1 MSAPGL
7 VASFSVLASNY
18 SSWENL
24 RTHLTSPAGGS
35 LRVIEPANSPL
46 AVIRYTKGVSDF
58 AAEHVPLFRS
68 VVWNKTTNRPVSVA
82 PVKAEASMP
91 PAGAS
96 VRVSDFVDGTMLQAW
111 KDATGVVGIATR
123 TSLGAKGTFY
133 SKRSFAELLN
143 EALSTVGGTDAF
155 FGSYLEPG
163 QFISLVLQH
172 REHKIV
178 APVPYNRVFVTH
190 FGSIDAAGS
199 VTFLNDLAA
208 WPKIFAGLHPH
219 VYAEQTTVE
228 DAKALFRKY
237 RQDNYAWQGL
247 VFQSG
252 TSIQRW
258 RMRNFAYLS
267 ARALRGMEADPMER
281 FLRLRTASETKK
293 YLALFRD
300 ESNAMWALE
309 KLLRERTVDLYQAYC
324 DMNKTKTKGMRDL
337 AYCFRPHVYALHG
350 KYLAT
355 LPNPVPVLKE
365 TVIAYVNDLPVDEQL
380 KLLKGPATLVPR
392 APAPAPVEDAN
403 AEDVDDA
410 NAEDADADA
419 EEERDAQVEE
429 MARQADL

>member
-1 MSAPGL
+1 MSASGL
-7 VASFSVLASNY
+7 VASLSVLASNY

-68 VVWNKTTNRPVSVA
+68 VVWNKTTNRPVSMA

-96 VRVSDFVDGTMLQAW
+96 VRVSDFVDGTMIQAW
-111 KDATGVVGIATR
+111 KDPAGNVGIATR

-133 SKRSFAELLN
+133 SKRSFAELLD

-155 FGSYLEPG
+155 FSSYLEPG

-190 FGSIDAAGS
+190 FGSVDPAGT

-219 VYAEQTTVE
+219 VYAELTTVE

-247 VFQSG
+247 VFQSAS
-252 TSIQRW
+252 SIQRW

-267 ARALRGMEADPMER
+267 ARALRGMESDPMER
-281 FLRLRTASETKK
+281 FLRLRAAGDTKK

-355 LPNPVPVLKE
+355 LPNPVPVIKD

-380 KLLKGPATLVPR
+380 KLLKGPATLSPR
-392 APAPAPVEDAN
+392 PLPAQ
-403 AEDVDDA
+403 AEAQAAQDQDQDQ
-410 NAEDADADA
+410 EQDQDQDQGQDA
-419 EEERDAQVEE
+419 EMAQYAE
-429 MARQADL
+429 L

>member
-7 VASFSVLASNY
+7 VASLSVLASNY
-18 SSWENL
+18 STWETL

-68 VVWNKTTNRPVSVA
+68 VVWNKETNLPVSVA

-111 KDATGVVGIATR
+111 KDATGAVGIATR

-133 SKRSFAELLN
+133 SKRSFAELLD

-155 FGSYLEPG
+155 FGSNLEPG

-199 VTFLNDLAA
+199 VTFLNDLSA
-208 WPKIFAGLHPH
+208 WPKAFAGLHPH
-219 VYAEQTTVE
+219 VYAEQNTVE

-247 VFQSG
+247 VFQSA
-252 TSIQRW
+252 TCTKRW

-281 FLRLRTASETKK
+281 FLRLRAASETKK

-309 KLLRERTVDLYQAYC
+309 KLLRERTVGLYQAYC

-392 APAPAPVEDAN
+392 APAPASAPAPA
-403 AEDVDDA
+403 AE
-410 NAEDADADA
+410 A
-419 EEERDAQVEE
+419 EEDQADEEQADEEDERDAQVEE
-429 MARQADL
+429 MAREADL

>member
-1 MSAPGL
+1 
-7 VASFSVLASNY
+7 
-18 SSWENL
+18 
-24 RTHLTSPAGGS
+24 
-35 LRVIEPANSPL
+35 VIEPANSPL

-68 VVWNKTTNRPVSVA
+68 VVWNKETNLPVSVA

-96 VRVSDFVDGTMLQAW
+96 VRVSDFVDGTMIQAW

-133 SKRSFAELLN
+133 SKRSFAELLD

-155 FGSYLEPG
+155 FGSNLEPG

-190 FGSIDAAGS
+190 FGSIDAAGC

-208 WPKIFAGLHPH
+208 WPKAFAGLHPH

-247 VFQSG
+247 VFQSASS
-252 TSIQRW
+252 TKRW

-281 FLRLRTASETKK
+281 FLRLRAASETKK

-309 KLLRERTVDLYQAYC
+309 KLLRERTVGLYEAYC

-392 APAPAPVEDAN
+392 DPAPAPAAPAAPVE
-403 AEDVDDA
+403 
-410 NAEDADADA
+410 A
-419 EEERDAQVEE
+419 EEEDQEEVRDAEVDVRD
-429 MARQADL
+429 M

>member
-7 VASFSVLASNY
+7 VGSLSVLASNY
-18 SSWENL
+18 STWETL

-68 VVWNKTTNRPVSVA
+68 VVWNKETNLPVSVA

-111 KDATGVVGIATR
+111 KDATGAMGIATR

-133 SKRSFAELLN
+133 SKRSFAELLD

-155 FGSYLEPG
+155 FGSNLEPG

-208 WPKIFAGLHPH
+208 WPKAFAGLHPH

-247 VFQSG
+247 VFQSASS
-252 TSIQRW
+252 TKRW

-281 FLRLRTASETKK
+281 FLRLRAASETKK

-309 KLLRERTVDLYQAYC
+309 KLLRERTVGLYEAYC

-392 APAPAPVEDAN
+392 APASAPAPA
-403 AEDVDDA
+403 AE
-410 NAEDADADA
+410 EEQADA

-429 MARQADL
+429 MAREADL

>member
-7 VASFSVLASNY
+7 VGSLSVLASNY
-18 SSWENL
+18 STWETL

-68 VVWNKTTNRPVSVA
+68 VVWNKETNLPVSVA

-111 KDATGVVGIATR
+111 KDATGAMGIATR

-133 SKRSFAELLN
+133 SKRSFAELLD

-155 FGSYLEPG
+155 FGSNLEPG

-208 WPKIFAGLHPH
+208 WPKAFAGLHPH

-247 VFQSG
+247 VFQSASS
-252 TSIQRW
+252 TKRW

-281 FLRLRTASETKK
+281 FLRLRAASETKK

-309 KLLRERTVDLYQAYC
+309 KLLRERTVGLYEAYC

-392 APAPAPVEDAN
+392 APASAPAHAEAEEDQ
-403 AEDVDDA
+403 E
-410 NAEDADADA
+410 EEQADA

-429 MARQADL
+429 MAREADL

>member
-1 MSAPGL
+1 MSASGL

-281 FLRLRTASETKK
+281 FLRLRAAGEAKK
-293 YLALFRD
+293 YLAIFRD

-309 KLLRERTVDLYQAYC
+309 KLLRERTVGLYEAYC

-392 APAPAPVEDAN
+392 VSAVEDAPV
-403 AEDVDDA
+403 ADA
-410 NAEDADADA
+410 PVADA
-419 EEERDAQVEE
+419 EEQE
-429 MARQADL
+429 QAPEPEL

>member
-1 MSAPGL
+1 MSASGI
-7 VASFSVLASNY
+7 VASLSVLASNY

-68 VVWNKTTNRPVSVA
+68 VVWNKTTNRPVSMA

-91 PAGAS
+91 PTGAS

-111 KDATGVVGIATR
+111 KDVTGAVGIATR

-133 SKRSFAELLN
+133 SKRSFAELLD
-143 EALSTVGGTDAF
+143 EALSAVGGTDAF

-208 WPKIFAGLHPH
+208 WPKIFASLHPH

-258 RMRNFAYLS
+258 RMRNFAYLN
-267 ARALRGMEADPMER
+267 ARALRGMESDPMER
-281 FLRLRTASETKK
+281 FLRLRAAGETKK
-293 YLALFRD
+293 YLTLFRD

-355 LPNPVPVLKE
+355 LPNPVPVIKD
-365 TVIAYVNDLPVDEQL
+365 TVIAYVNDLPVEEQL
-380 KLLKGPATLVPR
+380 KLLKGPATLAPR
-392 APAPAPVEDAN
+392 ALPAPAQ
-403 AEDVDDA
+403 AEQPQAEQGQDQDQGHDD
-410 NAEDADADA
+410 
-419 EEERDAQVEE
+419 E
-429 MARQADL
+429 MAQYAEL